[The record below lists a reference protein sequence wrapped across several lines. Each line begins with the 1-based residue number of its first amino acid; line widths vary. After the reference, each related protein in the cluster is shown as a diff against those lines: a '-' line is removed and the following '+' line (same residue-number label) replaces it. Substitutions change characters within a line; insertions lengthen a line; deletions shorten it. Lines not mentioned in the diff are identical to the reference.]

1 MRGAVLA
8 LTAGLMASAA
18 VAAVPGLEPGVSREL
33 AQWRAKHYRDVRYA
47 LAISVT
53 AGATKLAGTT
63 TVEVTLSPT
72 VPDLVLDWRTSPGA
86 APVVQ
91 LRVNGKRVKAKL
103 EREHLIVPA
112 RLLRA
117 GRNRIRLSFESPIA
131 LSGSAVTRYVDREDG
146 AEYVYTLFVPSEASS
161 AFPCFDQPDLK
172 ARFSLE
178 LVVPRAWTAVGNAPI
193 KATEDVSSGQRRF
206 RFAATPPISTYL
218 FAFAAGPFAEVQ
230 VPASP
235 QSTPAGRKT
244 ARARQAA
251 KGRAGSPAK
260 EKAAETRLFVR
271 KSQLARARTEAPE
284 VLRLNRESM
293 RWFERY
299 FNSRFPFPKYDL
311 VLVPEFAYGGMEHA
325 GATFLREE
333 AVLFPSAPNETD
345 ILARA
350 QLLFHETSHQ
360 WFGDL
365 VTMRWFDDL
374 WLKEGFANFMAAKAA
389 EVLLPGQAVW
399 NAFHALKTAA
409 YRTDVTE
416 GTTPIYRPL
425 PNLSSAKSAYG
436 NIVYGKAPAVL
447 RQAEFYVG
455 DAAFRRAVRRFVKK
469 HAYAA
474 ADWSDLVAAL
484 EGASGRDLKRWAQ
497 AWVKRRGMPE
507 VRLSWDTDREGR
519 PKNVAVEQRDV
530 LGEGRAWPMKL
541 RVFALSESGLPRS
554 ADALL
559 RSAST
564 SVRAIDGM
572 PEIDFAFAN
581 FGDYGYGRFL
591 LDPMSRDAVLARP
604 EIVQGDLLRALVFGS
619 LWESVRDAEL
629 APLAYLDLVV
639 RVAPV
644 ERDPV
649 TLAGL
654 LQRAQVAFLHYASD
668 PQRDAVAEPFEQ
680 LLAEGMLHADTPGR
694 RITFLRTLTASAWS
708 ESGRSRLESLLADTL
723 EIPGVKLSS
732 RDRFRVIARLL
743 ALDDPEAKEL
753 LSAQIAA
760 DSGDDGRRYAFAAA
774 AAERSAEAK
783 HAYFERFFNEQ
794 GLTESWIDA
803 ARGPL
808 NAVEHAELTQ
818 PYLDLALAA
827 LPEFKR
833 TRKIFFVNNW
843 LAAFIGGQVDAAALE
858 QVQSFAGQPELD
870 SDLKLQLLE
879 AMDGLARTVKIRARF
894 ARLLP

>member
-8 LTAGLMASAA
+8 LTVGLMANTALAA
-18 VAAVPGLEPGVSREL
+18 APGLEPGVSREL
-33 AQWRAKHYRDVRYA
+33 AQWRAKNYRDVRYA

-53 AGATKLAGTT
+53 AGATKLVGTET
-63 TVEVTLSPT
+63 ITVTLPRSA
-72 VPDLVLDWRTSPGA
+72 PDLVLDWRPLSDA
-86 APVVQ
+86 ARVGR
-91 LRVNGKRVKAKL
+91 LHVNGKPAKARF
-103 EREHLIVPA
+103 EQEHLIVPA
-112 RLLRA
+112 RLLRG
-117 GRNRIRLSFESPIA
+117 GRNRVTLSFESPIA

-146 AEYVYTLFVPSEASS
+146 SEYVYTLFVPSDASS
-161 AFPCFDQPDLK
+161 VFPCFDQPDLK

-178 LVVPRAWTAVGNAPI
+178 LLLPRAWTAVGNAPI
-193 KATEDVSSGQRRF
+193 AATEDAPNGLRRF
-206 RFAATPPISTYL
+206 RFAATRPISTYL

-230 VPASP
+230 APAPP
-235 QSTPAGRKT
+235 QSSLAGRKT
-244 ARARQAA
+244 ARAQQAG
-251 KGRAGSPAK
+251 KRRPGSPAR
-260 EKAAETRLFVR
+260 EKAVETRLFVR
-271 KSQLARARTEAPE
+271 KSQLARARMEAPE
-284 VLRLNRESM
+284 LLRLNRESV

-299 FNSRFPFPKYDL
+299 FASRFPFPKYDL

-325 GATFLREE
+325 GASFLRED
-333 AVLFPSAPNETD
+333 AVLFPSVPNETD

-360 WFGDL
+360 WFGDS

-389 EVLLPGQAVW
+389 EALLPAHSVW

-409 YRTDVTE
+409 YRTDVTQ

-425 PNLSSAKSAYG
+425 ANLSAAKSAYG

-455 DAAFRRAVRRFVKK
+455 ATVFRRAVRQFVKK

-474 ADWSDLVAAL
+474 ADWNDLVVAL
-484 EGASGRDLKRWAQ
+484 ERASGRKLKGWGQ

-507 VRLSWDTDREGR
+507 VRLAWDTDRDGR
-519 PKNVAVEQRDV
+519 PMNAVLEQHNV
-530 LGEGRAWPMKL
+530 LNEGGTWPMKL
-541 RVFALSESGLPRS
+541 KVFVLPESGPPRS
-554 ADALL
+554 ADAFL
-559 RSAST
+559 RGERT
-564 SVRAIDGM
+564 RVRAIDGM
-572 PEIDFAFAN
+572 PEIEFAFAN

-591 LDPMSRDAVLARP
+591 LDPASREAVLARP

-654 LQRAQVAFLHYASD
+654 LQRVQVAFLHYASD
-668 PQRDAVAEPFEQ
+668 AQRDTLAPRFEQ
-680 LLAEGMLHADTPGR
+680 FLAEGMLHADTPGR
-694 RITFLRTLTASAWS
+694 RITFLRTFTASAWS
-708 ESGRSRLESLLADTL
+708 ESGRLRLKALLANTL

-732 RDRFRVIARLL
+732 RDRFRAIARLL
-743 ALDDPEAKEL
+743 ALDDPEAKKL

-760 DSGDDGRRYAFAAA
+760 DSGDDSRRYAFAAA
-774 AAERSAEAK
+774 AAEPSAEAK
-783 HAYFERFFNEQ
+783 RVYFERFFNEP
-794 GLTESWIDA
+794 GLPESWIDA
-803 ARGPL
+803 ALGPF

-833 TRKIFFVNNW
+833 TRKIFFVNAW

-858 QVQSFAGQPELD
+858 QVESFARQPELD
-870 SDLKLQLLE
+870 PDLKLQLLE
-879 AMDGLARTVKIRARF
+879 AMDGLERTVKIRARF

>member
-8 LTAGLMASAA
+8 LTVGLMANAA
-18 VAAVPGLEPGVSREL
+18 LAVPGLEPGVSREL
-33 AQWRAKHYRDVRYA
+33 AQWRAKYYRDVRYA
-47 LAISVT
+47 LAISIT
-53 AGATKLAGTT
+53 TGGTKLAGTA
-63 TVEVTLSPT
+63 TVEVTLARV
-72 VPDLVLDWRTSPGA
+72 VPDLVLDWRPSPGA
-86 APVVQ
+86 ARVAR
-91 LRVNGKRVKAKL
+91 LRVNGKPARAKF
-103 EREHLIVPA
+103 EKEHLIVPA

-117 GRNRIRLSFESPIA
+117 GRNRVSFSFESPIA

-146 AEYVYTLFVPSEASS
+146 SEYVYTLFVPSDASS

-172 ARFSLE
+172 ARFRLQ
-178 LVVPRAWTAVGNAPI
+178 LVLPRAWTAVANAPI
-193 KATEDVSSGQRRF
+193 AATQDVPNGLRRI
-206 RFAATPPISTYL
+206 RFAATRPISTYL
-218 FAFAAGPFAEVQ
+218 FAFAAGPFAELTE
-230 VPASP
+230 S
-235 QSTPAGRKT
+235 R
-244 ARARQAA
+244 
-251 KGRAGSPAK
+251 GS
-260 EKAAETRLFVR
+260 TRLFVR

-284 VLRLNRESM
+284 VLRLNRESV

-299 FNSRFPFPKYDL
+299 FASRFPFPKYDL

-325 GATFLREE
+325 GAAFLRED

-350 QLLFHETSHQ
+350 ELLFHETSHQ
-360 WFGDL
+360 WFGDS

-389 EVLLPGQAVW
+389 EALLPAHSVW

-409 YRTDVTE
+409 YRTDVTL
-416 GTTPIYRPL
+416 GTTPIYRSL
-425 PNLSSAKSAYG
+425 SNLSAAKSAYG

-455 DAAFRRAVRRFVKK
+455 APVFRRAVRQLVKR

-474 ADWSDLVAAL
+474 ADWNDLVAAL
-484 EGASGRDLKRWAQ
+484 ERASGRKLKGWAE

-507 VRLSWDTDREGR
+507 VRLSWDTDRDGR
-519 PKNVAVEQRDV
+519 PKNTVLEQHNV
-530 LGEGRAWPMKL
+530 LNEGGTWPMKL
-541 RVFALSESGLPRS
+541 KVFALSESGLPRS

-559 RSAST
+559 RGEST

-572 PEIDFAFAN
+572 PEIDFAYAN

-591 LDPMSRDAVLARP
+591 LDPASREAVLARP

-619 LWESVRDAEL
+619 LWESVRDAEI

-649 TLAGL
+649 TLASL

-668 PQRDAVAEPFEQ
+668 AQRDAVAPHFEQ
-680 LLAEGMLHADTPGR
+680 LLAEGMLRADTPGR
-694 RITFLRTLTASAWS
+694 RITFFRTFTASAWS
-708 ESGRSRLESLLADTL
+708 ESGSSRLKSLLANTL
-723 EIPGVKLSS
+723 QIPGVKLSS
-732 RDRFRVIARLL
+732 RDRFRAITRLL

-783 HAYFERFFNEQ
+783 RVYFERFFNEQ
-794 GLTESWIDA
+794 SLPESWIDA
-803 ARGPL
+803 ALGSF

-858 QVQSFAGQPELD
+858 QVESFARQPELEP
-870 SDLKLQLLE
+870 DLKLQLLE

>member
-8 LTAGLMASAA
+8 LTAGLMANAA
-18 VAAVPGLEPGVSREL
+18 LAVPGLEPGVSREL
-33 AQWRAKHYRDVRYA
+33 AQWRAKTYRDVRYA

-53 AGATKLAGTT
+53 AGATKLAGTA
-63 TVEVTLSPT
+63 TVEVTLGRS
-72 VPDLVLDWRTSPGA
+72 VPDLVLDWRPSPGA
-86 APVVQ
+86 PGVGQ
-91 LRVNGKRVKAKL
+91 LRVNGKPAKAKL

-112 RLLRA
+112 RLLRP
-117 GRNRIRLSFESPIA
+117 GRNRITLSFEAPIA

-146 AEYVYTLFVPSEASS
+146 SEYVYTLFVPSGASS
-161 AFPCFDQPDLK
+161 ACPCFDQPDVK
-172 ARFSLE
+172 ARCSLE
-178 LVVPRAWTAVGNAPI
+178 LVLPRAWTAVGNAPI
-193 KATEDVSSGQRRF
+193 AATEDVSNNLRRF

-235 QSTPAGRKT
+235 QSSPAGRKT
-244 ARARQAA
+244 ARAQQAA
-251 KGRAGSPAK
+251 KGRPGSPIK
-260 EKAAETRLFVR
+260 EKAVGTRLFVR

-284 VLRLNRESM
+284 VLRLNRESVG
-293 RWFERY
+293 WFERY

-325 GATFLREE
+325 GATFLRED
-333 AVLFPSAPNETD
+333 AVLFPSTPNETD

-360 WFGDL
+360 WFGDS

-389 EVLLPGQAVW
+389 EALLPAHSVW

-409 YRTDVTE
+409 YRTDVTQ

-425 PNLSSAKSAYG
+425 SNLSGAKSAYG

-455 DAAFRRAVRRFVKK
+455 ASVFRRAVRQFLKG

-484 EGASGRDLKRWAQ
+484 ERASGRKLKRWAE

-507 VRLSWDTDREGR
+507 VRLAWDTDRDGR
-519 PKNVAVEQRDV
+519 PKNTVLEQHNV
-530 LGEGRAWPMKL
+530 LNEGGTWPMKL

-559 RSAST
+559 RGEST

-591 LDPMSRDAVLARP
+591 LDPLSREAVLARP

-668 PQRDAVAEPFEQ
+668 SQRDAVAEPFEQ

-694 RITFLRTLTASAWS
+694 RITFLRTLTAQIAPRKHAGDPRG
-708 ESGRSRLESLLADTL
+708 EAQLARPL
-723 EIPGVKLSS
+723 P
-732 RDRFRVIARLL
+732 RDRAAARARRPGGEGAALRADRRGFRRRRPPLRLRRRRCRAQRRGEARLL
-743 ALDDPEAKEL
+743 RALLQRAGSARKLDRRGARALQRGRARRADPALPRSRARRLARIQAHAQDL
-753 LSAQIAA
+753 LCQQLARRLRRRT
-760 DSGDDGRRYAFAAA
+760 GRR
-774 AAERSAEAK
+774 RRPRTS
-783 HAYFERFFNEQ
+783 
-794 GLTESWIDA
+794 G
-803 ARGPL
+803 
-808 NAVEHAELTQ
+808 EL
-818 PYLDLALAA
+818 
-827 LPEFKR
+827 
-833 TRKIFFVNNW
+833 RKP
-843 LAAFIGGQVDAAALE
+843 A
-858 QVQSFAGQPELD
+858 
-870 SDLKLQLLE
+870 
-879 AMDGLARTVKIRARF
+879 
-894 ARLLP
+894 

>member
-1 MRGAVLA
+1 MRGAVLV
-8 LTAGLMASAA
+8 LTAGLMANAA
-18 VAAVPGLEPGVSREL
+18 VAAIPGLEPGVSREL

-47 LAISVT
+47 LAIGVT
-53 AGATKLAGTT
+53 AGAAKLAGAA
-63 TVEVTLSPT
+63 TVEVTLPRP
-72 VPDLVLDWRTSPGA
+72 VPDLVLDWRPSPGA
-86 APVVQ
+86 ARVAQ
-91 LRVNGKRVKAKL
+91 LRVNGKPAKVKF

-146 AEYVYTLFVPSEASS
+146 AEYVYTLFVPSDASS

-193 KATEDVSSGQRRF
+193 AATEDLSSGQRRL

-230 VPASP
+230 APASP
-235 QSTPAGRKT
+235 QSSPAGRKT
-244 ARARQAA
+244 ARAQRAA
-251 KGRAGSPAK
+251 KGRTGSPTR
-260 EKAAETRLFVR
+260 EKTVETRLFVR

-284 VLRLNRESM
+284 VLRLNRESL

-299 FNSRFPFPKYDL
+299 FASRFPFPKYDL
-311 VLVPEFAYGGMEHA
+311 VLIPELAYGGMEHA
-325 GATFLREE
+325 GASFLRED

-360 WFGDL
+360 WFGDS

-389 EVLLPGQAVW
+389 EALLPGHSVW

-409 YRTDVTE
+409 YRTDATL

-425 PNLSSAKSAYG
+425 SNLSQAKSAYG

-455 DAAFRRAVRRFVKK
+455 APVFRRAVRQFVKK

-474 ADWSDLVAAL
+474 ADWNDLVAAL
-484 EGASGRDLKRWAQ
+484 ERASGRKLKGWAE

-507 VRLSWDTDREGR
+507 VRLAWDTDRDGR
-519 PKNVAVEQRDV
+519 PRNAVLEQHDV
-530 LGEGRAWPMKL
+530 LNEGGTWPMRLK
-541 RVFALSESGLPRS
+541 VFALSESGLPRS
-554 ADALL
+554 ADAML
-559 RSAST
+559 RGERT
-564 SVRAIDGM
+564 RVRAIDGM
-572 PEIDFAFAN
+572 PEIEFAFAN
-581 FGDYGYGRFL
+581 FGDYGYGRFR
-591 LDPMSRDAVLARP
+591 LDPVSREAVLARP

-629 APLAYLDLVV
+629 APLAYLDLVA
-639 RVAPV
+639 RVTPV

-654 LQRAQVAFLHYASD
+654 LQRAQVAFLQYASD
-668 PQRDAVAEPFEQ
+668 AQRDALAPHFEQ
-680 LLAEGMLHADTPGR
+680 FLAEGMLQADTPGR
-694 RITFLRTLTASAWS
+694 RISFLRTFTASAWS
-708 ESGRSRLESLLADTL
+708 ESGRSRLKSLLANTL

-732 RDRFRVIARLL
+732 RDRFRIVARLL
-743 ALDDPEAKEL
+743 ALDDPEAKSL
-753 LSAQIAA
+753 LSAQIAV

-783 HAYFERFFNEQ
+783 RAYFERFFNEQ
-794 GLTESWIDA
+794 GLPESWIDA
-803 ARGPL
+803 ALGPF
-808 NAVEHAELTQ
+808 NAAEHAELTQ
-818 PYLDLALAA
+818 PFLDLALAA

-843 LAAFIGGQVDAAALE
+843 LTAFIGGQLDAAALE
-858 QVQSFAGQPELD
+858 QVESFTRQPELEP
-870 SDLKLQLLE
+870 DLKLQLLE